1 MLGSAD
7 MKVAPKKRGRP
18 KKSEPKTVIVK
29 PKADLVEGSIARDYT
44 ISGGEERVHSED
56 EINVLAMYKPAYDRG
71 IIDFFMDREKWC
83 SGQGGFPCIEKWCMS
98 LTPPMRLKDIML
110 WADEYP
116 SFRRGLDV
124 ANDCIRSLLLDMGMD
139 KRFSSEFLKWGLGT
153 IHDMAPVEKRKAVK
167 DESENNLN
175 VTVSVVE

>member
-1 MLGSAD
+1 MLGSDD

-18 KKSEPKTVIVK
+18 KKSEPKTMVVK
-29 PKADLVEGSIARDYT
+29 KQADLVEGSVARDYT
-44 ISGGEERVHSED
+44 ISAEEKIIHSED
-56 EINVLAMYKPAYDRG
+56 EINVLALYKATYNRE
-71 IIDFFMDREKWC
+71 IVNFFMDREKWC

-98 LTPPMRLKDIML
+98 LRPPMRVKDIML

-116 SFRRGLDV
+116 AFKKSLDI

-167 DESENNLN
+167 EESENALD
-175 VTVSVVE
+175 VTITVVE